1 MWIKPVFAASLGV
14 LLAVRQ
20 VKWTWFQRA
29 LKQSQKKKKK
39 KLGKI
44 MVNEGFTLLGADAGS
59 NFTRNDLR

>member
-1 MWIKPVFAASLGV
+1 MDLVPKSIKSKA
-14 LLAVRQ
+14 
-20 VKWTWFQRA
+20 
-29 LKQSQKKKKK
+29 KKKKK